1 MNFSDSEI
9 VSNVLEE
16 SVKSSS
22 NAVDSISAASYLSDV
37 ELVGL
42 VFFLCFLG
50 LIGFLE
56 NLLVILSMVL
66 GDGYLEVPANIFL
79 LSLACADLLIC
90 GVSAP
95 LLAYNCFHWIFTIFI
110 SVSKFIV
117 VATVGSIFLVTLN
130 RLISIVRPLRC
141 LHILTVQRAQFMV
154 AAIWAVATLVII
166 SAIIS
171 FYSGIA
177 WLAHIT
183 KYFLTFYIFSTFAM
197 YIYMY
202 ALSRRHRK
210 LIRENTYAVTGR
222 MKGALREF
230 RSLRTLVMVV
240 GTCVACW
247 LPMTIAFF
255 FTNRWT
261 APRQF
266 YRTFTYT
273 GPLVLVNAFIDP
285 IIYYYRSRG
294 FRFTL
299 KILSK
304 RFEEYLYQ

>member
-9 VSNVLEE
+9 VSNILKDFVQ
-16 SVKSSS
+16 SSS
-22 NAVDSISAASYLSDV
+22 NSADRLSAGSYLSEA

-42 VFFLCFLG
+42 VIFLCFLG

-56 NLLVILSMVL
+56 NLLVILSIVL
-66 GDGYLEVPANIFL
+66 GEGYLEAPANIFL
-79 LSLACADLLIC
+79 LSLACADILIC

-95 LLAYNCFHWIFTIFI
+95 LLAYNCFHWIFTTFI
-110 SVSKFIV
+110 TVSKFIV
-117 VATVGSIFLVTLN
+117 VATIGSIFLLTLN
-130 RLISIVRPLRC
+130 RFISIVRPLRY
-141 LHILTVQRAQFMV
+141 HRIVTVQRAQLMV
-154 AAIWAVATLVII
+154 VAIWVVATLIII

-171 FYSGIA
+171 FQSGTA
-177 WLAHIT
+177 WLAHVT
-183 KYFLTFYIFSTFAM
+183 KYFLAFYILSTFAM

-210 LIRENTYAVTGR
+210 LLRENTYSVTGR
-222 MKGALREF
+222 MKSAQREF
-230 RSLRTLVMVV
+230 RSLRTLVMVI

-247 LPMTIAFF
+247 IPMTIAFF
-255 FTNRWT
+255 FTNRGT

-266 YRTFTYT
+266 YRAFTYT
-273 GPLVLVNAFIDP
+273 GPLVVVNAVVDP

-294 FRFTL
+294 FRLSL
-299 KILSK
+299 KILAK